1 MAQTKE
7 TYQAYLLRL
16 QRSSAQAVWRISL
29 EDAQT
34 GEKLRFG
41 SEKELLRYLWQL
53 LDKAPPHIPPE
64 NPQL

>member
-1 MAQTKE
+1 MAQEE

-16 QRSSAQAVWRISL
+16 QRSSAQADWRISL
-29 EDAQT
+29 ENAET

-53 LDKAPPHIPPE
+53 FGKTPDNEILPKR
-64 NPQL
+64 